1 MPLHPWYTSSTLPI
15 YCTSVPLHPPIHS
28 PSSIASIAPP
38 HLVRSTR
45 SPSFTHR
52 GVGGGLNFFTATAL
66 AGDETVPDTKFLG
79 IPSSLW
85 PRFFCIG
92 VALFCSSGAFILF
105 AYRKFRLHKSM
116 TKAMRGDVAAY
127 EAAWCVVTA
136 DVAQAADLSA
146 VEEMLAVLPPSQ
158 PIVREKTDM
167 HAGKPAEQLAIMLMQ
182 AWAVNGTFQR
192 AVATWKRGRGRG
204 GGESKAGGDRDED
217 EDLEAVAG
225 NGGMLP
231 KRRQRA
237 IEKVWRSYG
246 GNAMRLGDLV
256 RASLTF
262 DTVGELKACLAL
274 ILADSTIRVLRVKNR
289 FAGKY
294 DARKLSCGYRDIQL
308 SVALSESCLSPE
320 EVEKG
325 LHEHVCEVQL
335 HLSPIYAL
343 KNDEG
348 HKRYVEFRNRRAE

>member
-1 MPLHPWYTSSTLPI
+1 MF
-15 YCTSVPLHPPIHS
+15 C
-28 PSSIASIAPP
+28 
-38 HLVRSTR
+38 
-45 SPSFTHR
+45 
-52 GVGGGLNFFTATAL
+52 GLN
-66 AGDETVPDTKFLG
+66 GDEDD
-79 IPSSLW
+79 I
-85 PRFFCIG
+85 
-92 VALFCSSGAFILF
+92 
-105 AYRKFRLHKSM
+105 
-116 TKAMRGDVAAY
+116 
-127 EAAWCVVTA
+127 
-136 DVAQAADLSA
+136 
-146 VEEMLAVLPPSQ
+146 EEMLEQQPPSQ
-158 PIVREKTDM
+158 HMVRGNNMVRKKLRKRATT
-167 HAGKPAEQLAIMLMQ
+167 AEQVKILLTQ

-192 AVATWKRGRGRG
+192 AVATWKRGRGA
-204 GGESKAGGDRDED
+204 GESKAGGDRDED
-217 EDLEAVAG
+217 EDLEAAAG

-262 DTVGELKACLAL
+262 NTVGELKACLAL
-274 ILADSTIRVLRVKNR
+274 ILADNTVRVLRVKNR

-320 EVEKG
+320 DVEKG